1 MRLLFLLPLLFIFSN
16 LSSQSLT
23 QTDLMDTTIIQ
34 AHSNSQSILVIR
46 TSDFTLYLNK
56 KYLIRL
62 VKRSNEAEKR
72 ILIRTL
78 RSSDTVTFDCFG
90 SFSEDVIFKCLNKGK
105 FTCVSNESD
114 IVYKTILKVDNFSLV
129 SKELKAKD
137 GSCKRQYLE
146 YLLPDKKT
154 HIIGRTAHITPRI
167 L

>member
-105 FTCVSNESD
+105 FTCVSNKSD
-114 IVYKTILKVDNFSLV
+114 IVYKTILKVDNNLT
-129 SKELKAKD
+129 EERM
-137 GSCKRQYLE
+137 GKRILS
-146 YLLPDKKT
+146 KKT
-154 HIIGRTAHITPRI
+154 SDFIRGALHQVTENEHGTGKRRGRG
-167 L
+167 